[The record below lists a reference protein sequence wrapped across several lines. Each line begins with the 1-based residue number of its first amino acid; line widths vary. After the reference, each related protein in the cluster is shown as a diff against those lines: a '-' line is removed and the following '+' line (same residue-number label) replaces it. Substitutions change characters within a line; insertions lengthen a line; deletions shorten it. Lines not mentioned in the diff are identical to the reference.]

1 MSSPTQKPLIIHW
14 LLLLILITLSWLG
27 SACQTPQ
34 LGDTWTREQDGMV
47 MVYVPAGEFQMGSTK
62 EMVFAAKDLCN
73 ESYGEE
79 GNPAVCRYESFMDEY
94 PDHAVSLSGFWLDQT
109 EVTNGQYRLCL
120 DAGVC
125 QLPLE
130 LNSFTREEYFD
141 SSEFDDYPVI
151 NITAAMAGEYCS
163 WVGGR
168 LPTEA
173 EWAYAA
179 RGSEGLIFP
188 WGNEF
193 DPTKLNYCD
202 ASCPGISDP
211 NYDDGYPDTS
221 PAGSFPE
228 GASWVGA
235 LDMAGNVREWVSDYY
250 GYFSLE
256 PAVDP
261 QGPAEGDAIVSRGG
275 SWYDPFFN
283 LRSNNRGSNTL
294 DYYRHK
300 LGFRCAVENVR

>member
-1 MSSPTQKPLIIHW
+1 MNNHKRIGTYSS
-14 LLLLILITLSWLG
+14 LLLVLAACSGLL
-27 SACQTPQ
+27 SACRTQQ
-34 LGDTWTREQDGMV
+34 LGDTWTRDADGMV
-47 MVYVPAGEFQMGSTK
+47 MVFVPAGEFQMGSSK
-62 EMVFAAKDLCN
+62 DLVLAAKDLCN
-73 ESYGEE
+73 QSYGEG
-79 GNPAVCRYESFMDEY
+79 GNPAVCRYQSFVDEY
-94 PDHAVSLSGFWLDQT
+94 PDHTVSLSSFWLDRT
-109 EVTNGQYRLCL
+109 EVSNGQYRLCVAAS
-120 DAGVC
+120 DC
-125 QLPLE
+125 QPPLE
-130 LNSFTREEYFD
+130 LGSFSRD
-141 SSEFDDYPVI
+141 SYYDSLDFEAYPVI
-151 NITAAMAGEYCS
+151 NLTEAMAAEYCA

-179 RGSEGLIFP
+179 RGPESLIFP

-193 DPTKLNYCD
+193 DPTRLNYCD

-211 NYDDGYPDTS
+211 DYDDGYPDTS
-221 PAGSFPE
+221 PVGSFPE

-235 LDMAGNVREWVSDYY
+235 LDLSGNVREWVSDYY
-250 GYFSLE
+250 GFYSMD

-261 QGPAEGDAIVSRGG
+261 QGPEEGDAKVSRGG

-300 LGFRCAVENVR
+300 LGFRCVVDQAR